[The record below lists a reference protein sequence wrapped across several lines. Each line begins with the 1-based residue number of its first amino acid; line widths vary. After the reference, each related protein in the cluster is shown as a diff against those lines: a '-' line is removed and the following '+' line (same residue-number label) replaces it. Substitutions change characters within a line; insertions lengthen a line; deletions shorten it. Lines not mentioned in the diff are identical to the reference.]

1 MLAFKIGLSMDM
13 KGTRMNAICWALIFF
28 DKPVKL
34 FQLIYNVFFRQ
45 TQWEPPVA
53 DRSPPTPELGY
64 LGDEL
69 DSSMDPNVF
78 SSHVP
83 QDVTMVGE
91 VYGH

>member
-1 MLAFKIGLSMDM
+1 MVSS
-13 KGTRMNAICWALIFF
+13 
-28 DKPVKL
+28 
-34 FQLIYNVFFRQ
+34 RQ

-69 DSSMDPNVF
+69 DSSMDPSLF

-83 QDVTMVGE
+83 QDVTMVSE
-91 VYGH
+91 SKFSNKYIFQQILFLKFCC

>member
-1 MLAFKIGLSMDM
+1 MPTCD
-13 KGTRMNAICWALIFF
+13 
-28 DKPVKL
+28 
-34 FQLIYNVFFRQ
+34 VFYFRQ

-69 DSSMDPNVF
+69 DSTMDPNLF

-83 QDVTMVGE
+83 QDVTMVGTLMLLTNQE
-91 VYGH
+91 YISFSGTGFTKNG

>member
-1 MLAFKIGLSMDM
+1 MLAYKIGLGLLM
-13 KGTRMNAICWALIFF
+13 KSSSLKVICWALILFA
-28 DKPVKL
+28 KPVK
-34 FQLIYNVFFRQ
+34 FFCLIYNAFFRQ

-69 DSSMDPNVF
+69 DSRMDPSVF

-83 QDVTMVGE
+83 QDVTMVGQ
-91 VYGH
+91 VYEH